1 MPQQDT
7 PPLTSTPSSSSSPSS
22 PLSQVDPKSLDL
34 YFATD
39 PNELTDEQVAI
50 VVERLEAD
58 RMKFMAAPEA
68 GSEPTKSR
76 SAANLGR
83 KVELPTDVSTDDLLG
98 KIGL

>member
-1 MPQQDT
+1 MTQQDR
-7 PPLTSTPSSSSSPSS
+7 PPTSTLNSLSNPSS

-39 PNELTDEQVAI
+39 PNELTDAQIAVI
-50 VVERLEAD
+50 VERLEAD
-58 RMKFMAAPEA
+58 RMKFMASPDA
-68 GSEPTKSR
+68 GAEPTKSR
-76 SAANLGR
+76 SAANLSK